1 VYSGGICVCKEGVEC
16 VPAPKCWKPHG
27 STWNRRKSP
36 QWCAEAFGEGTA
48 AYNNCLAWENIYK
61 YCEVWTWTGFTK
73 VRVRDRVDH
82 VEWKCENWGVLTG
95 CQSKGCRGWTDNVNP
110 NALCVNQ
117 TNSDS
122 ILINRPAYNIWV
134 KGGMYNAPWSNE
146 WLQVWFTDPW
156 SWIRWQWTVEYKS
169 LKKPTSWVH
178 YDKVTFTT
186 TDENYC
192 ETWDLT
198 LVQCP
203 QGQYCDDNAREW
215 RCCEQ
220 TTTRTDEYGKKH
232 EDCVL
237 DSMTYKGSIN
247 DYWDLQ
253 IERTKP

>member
-1 VYSGGICVCKEGVEC
+1 
-16 VPAPKCWKPHG
+16 
-27 STWNRRKSP
+27 
-36 QWCAEAFGEGTA
+36 
-48 AYNNCLAWENIYK
+48 
-61 YCEVWTWTGFTK
+61 
-73 VRVRDRVDH
+73 VDH
-82 VEWKCENWGVLTG
+82 VEWECENWGVLTG

-215 RCCEQ
+215 RCCAQ

-237 DSMTYKGSIN
+237 DSITYKGSIN
-247 DYWDLQ
+247 DYWDVQ
-253 IERTKP
+253 IERPKP